1 VWHDSTD
8 PTEFRLLKL
17 VYNGQE
23 FSSTEEFIEAYESNR
38 IAKIS
43 ITVNPEWSS
52 FSRYYYLFIIYYSY
66 YYYYSYLYF
75 IAPF

>member
-23 FSSTEEFIEAYESNR
+23 FACTADFIEAFQNNNLD
-38 IAKIS
+38 KIS
-43 ITVNPEWSS
+43 LTVDPEWSS
-52 FSRYYYLFIIYYSY
+52 FSRYYF
-66 YYYYSYLYF
+66 
-75 IAPF
+75 